1 MRRLSAL
8 EFMINLSEARPNIVC
23 KASGWMEIIII
34 VRVCLEDMSKFDEDT
49 SGLEGWLKE
58 DVGYLLD
65 FSILVLVVQGVR
77 FLTLGSF
84 KSF

>member
-1 MRRLSAL
+1 MCRLSAL

-23 KASGWMEIIII
+23 KVSGWTEIIII
-34 VRVCLEDMSKFDEDT
+34 VRVCLEDMSEFDEET

-65 FSILVLVVQGVR
+65 FSIFVLVVQGVR
-77 FLTLGSF
+77 SFTLGSF
-84 KSF
+84 KFF